1 MGDLSLF
8 EKRKEETFLVMP
20 DNTNWNNRNQA
31 NNLLTPRN
39 IASAIA
45 TAAATA
51 ASLHLMVN
59 ESVVNKKNCINDD
72 DRQIKHKSKDI
83 GEAIAKAAATLANLQ
98 LVPDNQRSY

>member
-1 MGDLSLF
+1 MGTPVYLRSS
-8 EKRKEETFLVMP
+8 RKKHFFSNAR
-20 DNTNWNNRNQA
+20 NTNWNNRNQA
-31 NNLLTPRN
+31 NNLTPSN

-45 TAAATA
+45 TAAAIA

-59 ESVVNKKNCINDD
+59 ESVVNKKNCITDD
-72 DRQIKHKSKDI
+72 DRKIKPKSKDI

>member
-1 MGDLSLF
+1 MGLSVF
-8 EKRKEETFLVMP
+8 EKLKEETFLVMP
-20 DNTNWNNRNQA
+20 DNTNWNNKNQA
-31 NNLLTPRN
+31 NNFTPSH

-45 TAAATA
+45 TAVATA

-72 DRQIKHKSKDI
+72 DRKIKHKSKDI

>member
-1 MGDLSLF
+1 
-8 EKRKEETFLVMP
+8 MP
-20 DNTNWNNRNQA
+20 DNTNWNNRNQS
-31 NNLLTPRN
+31 NNLTPSN

-72 DRQIKHKSKDI
+72 DRKIKHKSKDI

>member
-1 MGDLSLF
+1 MGTSSLF
-8 EKRKEETFLVMP
+8 EKLKEETFLVMP

-31 NNLLTPRN
+31 SNLTPSN

-51 ASLHLMVN
+51 ASLHLMGN
-59 ESVVNKKNCINDD
+59 ESVVNKKNCID
-72 DRQIKHKSKDI
+72 DRKIKHKSKDI
-83 GEAIAKAAATLANLQ
+83 GEAAATLANLQ

>member
-1 MGDLSLF
+1 MGSLF
-8 EKRKEETFLVMP
+8 EKLKEETFLVMP
-20 DNTNWNNRNQA
+20 DNTNWNNRNQS
-31 NNLLTPRN
+31 NNLTPSN

-59 ESVVNKKNCINDD
+59 ESVVNKKNCINHDG

-98 LVPDNQRSY
+98 LVPDNQRSC